1 MAGAAGAFHIV
12 LVVILGRP
20 ELGALDHLGD
30 DRLAA
35 EALGGG
41 ELGDVLLGRLRL
53 LGRAAED
60 GRAVLV
66 ADVRTLAV
74 ELRGVVDHEEPF
86 EQLAVRD
93 LRRVEGHLHHLRM
106 AGAVVAHVL
115 VGGRVGGAAHV
126 AALGARYAGADLEPV
141 LGTPEAAAGE
151 IRGHG
156 GGGHGGFL
164 LRRIGARGCGG
175 LAARQACRVLGERVG
190 GQRAL
195 VVELERGGIQAVTQ
209 AGGLGAVLEDVA
221 EVRAAAGAVDLV
233 AHHAVAGIAL
243 GAHVHRIDGRVEAG
257 PAGAGVELVL
267 AREERQSAHDARVR
281 ALLVVVEEVSAE
293 RGLGARVLG
302 DAVGLGRELRR
313 ELLHHGR
320 RERGHVVAGLRSSGS
335 GCGLGV
341 HGGGALFG
349 RGAGDED
356 GAGERGK
363 RGDGETVHVHGR
375 LRVGSVGR
383 NGPARPRGA

>member
-1 MAGAAGAFHIV
+1 MAGAAGAFHVV

-20 ELGALDHLGD
+20 ELGAFDHLGD
-30 DRLAA
+30 DRLPA
-35 EALGGG
+35 EALRSG
-41 ELGDVLLGRLRL
+41 ELGDVLLGGLRL

-66 ADVRTLAV
+66 AHVRTLAV
-74 ELRGVVDHEEPF
+74 ELRGVVDHEKPF
-86 EQLAVRD
+86 QQLAVGD
-93 LRRVEGHLHHLRM
+93 LRRVERHLHHFCV
-106 AGAVVAHVL
+106 AGTVVAHVL

-126 AALGARYAGADLEPV
+126 AALGARHAGADLEPV
-141 LGTPEAAAGE
+141 LGAPEAAAGE
-151 IRGHG
+151 VRGHG
-156 GGGHGGFL
+156 GGGHGGVL

-175 LAARQACRVLGERVG
+175 LAARQAGRVLGERVG

-195 VVELERGGIQAVTQ
+195 VVELERGGVEAVAQ
-209 AGGLGAVLEDVA
+209 AGGLRAVLEDVA

-233 AHHAVAGIAL
+233 AHHAVAVVAL
-243 GAHVHRIDGRVEAG
+243 RADVHRVDGGVEAG
-257 PAGAGVELVL
+257 PAGARVELVL
-267 AREERQSAHDARVR
+267 AREERQAAHDARVR
-281 ALLVVVEEVSAE
+281 ALLVVVQEVPAE

-302 DAVGLGRELRR
+302 DAVGLRRELRR
-313 ELLHHGR
+313 QLLHRGR
-320 RERGHVVAGLRSSGS
+320 RERGHVVAGLRSGGS

-341 HGGGALFG
+341 HGSGALFG

-356 GAGERGK
+356 GAGERDE

-383 NGPARPRGA
+383 HGPARPRGA